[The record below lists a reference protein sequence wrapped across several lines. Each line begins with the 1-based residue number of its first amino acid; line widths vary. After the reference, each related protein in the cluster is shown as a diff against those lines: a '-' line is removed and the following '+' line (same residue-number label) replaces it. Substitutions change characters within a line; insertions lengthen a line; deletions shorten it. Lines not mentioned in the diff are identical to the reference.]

1 MPQEDREGGVNVGRI
16 AVGLALE
23 TSGDV
28 GTVALDDQDPPRVL
42 RFTEGMAHGK
52 LLLPSVENLLK
63 QAGLRRPDYVAAWWN
78 VVNWT
83 DVATR
88 YAEVSK

>member
-1 MPQEDREGGVNVGRI
+1 VGRI

-42 RFTEGMAHGK
+42 RFT
-52 LLLPSVENLLK
+52 
-63 QAGLRRPDYVAAWWN
+63 
-78 VVNWT
+78 
-83 DVATR
+83 
-88 YAEVSK
+88 